1 MLILEGLAENAV
13 DNLRIGMVVNPGPQR
28 DRLLTEIC
36 RTRAVKLLRSCKGQ
50 ANYFLP
56 LMYYNSDRVVNSI
69 CGLIWITRRA
79 GETAGKE
86 NGPEAQA
93 SGPLLIQNG
102 QA

>member
-1 MLILEGLAENAV
+1 
-13 DNLRIGMVVNPGPQR
+13 
-28 DRLLTEIC
+28 
-36 RTRAVKLLRSCKGQ
+36 
-50 ANYFLP
+50 
-56 LMYYNSDRVVNSI
+56 MYYNSDRVVNSI